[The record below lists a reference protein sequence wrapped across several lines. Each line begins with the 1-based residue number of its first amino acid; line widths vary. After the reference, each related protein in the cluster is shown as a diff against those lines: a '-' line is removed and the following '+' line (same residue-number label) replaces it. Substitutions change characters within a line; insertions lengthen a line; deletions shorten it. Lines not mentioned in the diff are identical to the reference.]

1 MKFQELY
8 QTYPIIPRKKKSI
21 AELSHLPKADL
32 ASCRIQAQPRINYSS
47 LEFCMEN
54 TEIATDRVSVDKIY
68 KKSRRW
74 SMLLF

>member
-1 MKFQELY
+1 MKFQELK

-32 ASCRIQAQPRINYSS
+32 ASCRIQAQPRPNYSC
-47 LEFCMEN
+47 LEFSMEN
-54 TEIATDRVSVDKIY
+54 AEISIDRKSIDKVY

>member
-1 MKFQELY
+1 MKFQELK
-8 QTYPIIPRKKKSI
+8 QTYPIIPQRKKTI

-32 ASCRIQAQPRINYSS
+32 AKCRIQALPRTNYSC

-54 TEIATDRVSVDKIY
+54 TEIGKDRKSTDKIY
-68 KKSRRW
+68 RKSRRW